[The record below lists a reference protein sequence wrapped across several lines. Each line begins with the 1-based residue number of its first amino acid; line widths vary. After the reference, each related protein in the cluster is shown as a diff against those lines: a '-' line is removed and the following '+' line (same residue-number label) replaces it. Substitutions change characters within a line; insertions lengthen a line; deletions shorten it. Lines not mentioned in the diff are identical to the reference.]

1 MNIAYVLKM
10 YPRFS
15 ETFIVNE
22 ILELERQGVDV
33 RIYSL
38 RKPDD
43 GRFHAKLARVKAN
56 VVYTPEYPDKEPER
70 VQAAEETVR
79 AAYPERY
86 DALRAYAESRGH
98 AYAIKRFQQACIIAA
113 HLLRHPVHAMHAHFA
128 SSASRVSN
136 YVHRLIGLPYSITAH
151 AKDIYHQDV
160 KPASLRG
167 KIRDARFV
175 VTVSRYNQAHLQ
187 QVMGEETA
195 DIRCLYN
202 GIDLERFR
210 PDPTVSRQ
218 PNLILGVGR
227 LVEKKGFDTLIHA
240 CALLRQWEIDFRCQI
255 IGKGDLRD
263 DLKALIAG
271 LALDDRVKLV
281 GPRPQDAVLAAY
293 REAAVFALPC
303 IIGKDGNRDGLPT
316 VLLEAMAAGL
326 PVVTTSVTGNP
337 EIVDDGEN
345 GRIVPPN
352 DPTILAYALAELLQN
367 PHRRAQMGLA
377 ARKKVED
384 AFDVRQNV
392 TTLHRW
398 LAEPTMGTAV
408 APSTAYHPQTV
419 IVNSPYS
426 PLIANQYTSPAS
438 YQQG

>member
-1 MNIAYVLKM
+1 MNIAYILKM

-70 VQAAEETVR
+70 VQAAEDAVR
-79 AAYPERY
+79 AAHLERY
-86 DALRAYAESRGH
+86 EAVRAYAESRGH

-136 YVHRLIGLPYSITAH
+136 YVYQLIGLPYSITAH
-151 AKDIYHQDV
+151 AKDMYHQDV
-160 KPASLRG
+160 KPSSLRG

-175 VTVSRYNQAHLQ
+175 VTVSRFNQAHLHQ
-187 QVMGEETA
+187 LMGEEKA

-210 PDPTVSRQ
+210 PDPAVNRQ

-227 LVEKKGFDTLIHA
+227 LVEKKGFHTLVRA
-240 CALLRQWEIDFRCQI
+240 CALLRQWSVDFRCQI
-255 IGKGDLRD
+255 IGSGEMRETLKDLITELR
-263 DLKALIAG
+263 
-271 LALDDRVKLV
+271 LDEQVSLV
-281 GPRPQDAVLAAY
+281 GPRPQDEVLAAY
-293 REAAVFALPC
+293 HGASVFALPC
-303 IIGKDGNRDGLPT
+303 VIGKDGNRDGLPT
-316 VLLEAMAAGL
+316 VLLEAMATGL
-326 PVVTTSVTGNP
+326 PVVSTSVTGNP
-337 EIVDDGEN
+337 EIIDDGEN
-345 GRIVPPN
+345 GRIVPPHN
-352 DPTILAYALAELLQN
+352 ATILAHALAELLQN
-367 PHRRAQMGLA
+367 PHRRAQMSIA
-377 ARKKVED
+377 ARQKVER
-384 AFDVRQNV
+384 AFDVQQNV
-392 TTLHRW
+392 AQLHRW
-398 LAEPTMGTAV
+398 LAEPTTETAV
-408 APSTAYHPQTV
+408 SPAAYQPKNV
-419 IVNSPYS
+419 IIDSPYS
-426 PLIANQYTSPAS
+426 PLITGVTA
-438 YQQG
+438 